1 MQNDHVG
8 LEVERAHIHKL
19 GAGDSGEWVKEFLM
33 QIMTRCNLNLSPDG
47 KMGLQVDQ
55 LHD

>member
-8 LEVERAHIHKL
+8 LDVKSTHNE
-19 GAGDSGEWVKEFLM
+19 GAGYSGELAKEFLM
-33 QIMTRCNLNLSPDG
+33 QIMTRCNLNLSPHG

>member
-8 LEVERAHIHKL
+8 LDVKRAHKV
-19 GAGDSGEWVKEFLM
+19 GAEEWVKEFLM
-33 QIMTRCNLNLSPDG
+33 QIMTWCNLNLSPHG